1 MRMFWKIFSAF
12 MALLLSI
19 VLVVS
24 LVALPVVSFLT
35 ENTDPSKLVKAVF
48 ESGILND
55 LGAPSAH
62 RRPILLSNDA
72 IIGTLP
78 DGTNIEDL
86 IEGGTLPP
94 DFDIDSLP
102 EGTTLP
108 PNFDIDSLPEGT
120 TLPPEVSDDL
130 IENLPDMDLPEGV
143 GMQELFGAVIELV
156 EQGVIDV
163 DKLVEELEIPD
174 PSVIDQDKLVQ
185 ELTQSSA
192 VQQLASAYA
201 EDIINAATGSGDA
214 PKLNTEN
221 VVEMLSPHME
231 ELVTI
236 VEQNLPPEVV
246 VNKDKLTQ
254 AVTNITN
261 DALPNIV
268 ENLPPAKD
276 VADNIVQSVTQSAS
290 PNSPAADPTMILNAL
305 KSLRNGTIRTI
316 VIAVVAALLVLLF
329 VFRLPSINGLRW
341 MGVNGLISAVFVGI
355 LGYVLQAPFVL
366 ELLAELPSGVA
377 NLASGLLVSLAST
390 FVTFA
395 IIYGVAGL
403 VLVIGNGVL
412 NAVLAKK
419 APEMQAE

>member
-1 MRMFWKIFSAF
+1 MKILWKIFSAF

-24 LVALPVVSFLT
+24 LVVLPVVSFLT

-55 LGAPSAH
+55 LGKPSAS
-62 RRPILLSNDA
+62 RLPITLSNDY

-86 IEGGTLPP
+86 IDGTLPP
-94 DFDIDSLP
+94 NFDINDLP

-108 PNFDIDSLPEGT
+108 PDFNIDSLPEDA
-120 TLPPEVSDDL
+120 TLPDEIPEDVLDT
-130 IENLPDMDLPEGV
+130 LPELDLPEGV
-143 GMQELFGAVIELV
+143 GVQELFSAVVELV

-163 DKLVEELEIPD
+163 DALVEELEIPD

-192 VQQLASAYA
+192 VQELAAAYA
-201 EDIINAATGSGDA
+201 EDIINAATGTGEA
-214 PKLNTEN
+214 PKLNTET

-236 VEQNLPPEVV
+236 VEQNLPPEVEI
-246 VNKDKLTQ
+246 NKEKLTE

-268 ENLPPAKD
+268 ENLPPAKE
-276 VADNIVQSVTQSAS
+276 VADNIVESVAQSS
-290 PNSPAADPTMILNAL
+290 PADPTLILDAL
-305 KSLRNGTIRTI
+305 KFVRNGTIRTI
-316 VIAVVAALLVLLF
+316 VIVAIAVLMVLLF
-329 VFRLPSINGLRW
+329 VFRLPRFNGLRW
-341 MGVNGLISAVFVGI
+341 MGVNGLIRSEEHTSE
-355 LGYVLQAPFVL
+355 LQ
-366 ELLAELPSGVA
+366 SR
-377 NLASGLLVSLAST
+377 
-390 FVTFA
+390 
-395 IIYGVAGL
+395 
-403 VLVIGNGVL
+403 
-412 NAVLAKK
+412 
-419 APEMQAE
+419 

>member
-1 MRMFWKIFSAF
+1 MKVFWKILSAF
-12 MALLLSI
+12 LAILLSI

-24 LVALPVVSFLT
+24 LIALPIVSFLT
-35 ENTDPSKLVKAVF
+35 ENTDPSKLVKAIF
-48 ESGILND
+48 ESGLLNE

-72 IIGTLP
+72 VIGTLP
-78 DGTNIEDL
+78 DGTNVEDF
-86 IEGGTLPP
+86 I
-94 DFDIDSLP
+94 
-102 EGTTLP
+102 
-108 PNFDIDSLPEGT
+108 
-120 TLPPEVSDDL
+120 TLPPEISDDL
-130 IENLPDMDLPEGV
+130 IENMPDMDLPEGV

-201 EDIINAATGSGDA
+201 EDIINAATGTGDA

-221 VVEMLSPHME
+221 VVEMLAPHME

-236 VEQNLPPEVV
+236 VEQNLPPEVE

-276 VADNIVQSVTQSAS
+276 VADNIVQSVTQSVS

-341 MGVNGLISAVFVGI
+341 MGVNGLISAVFVGA

-395 IIYGVAGL
+395 IIYGAAGL
-403 VLVIGNGVL
+403 VLIIGNGVL
-412 NAVLAKK
+412 NVVLKK
-419 APEMQAE
+419 KPAQEAAAE

>member
-1 MRMFWKIFSAF
+1 M
-12 MALLLSI
+12 
-19 VLVVS
+19 
-24 LVALPVVSFLT
+24 
-35 ENTDPSKLVKAVF
+35 
-48 ESGILND
+48 
-55 LGAPSAH
+55 
-62 RRPILLSNDA
+62 
-72 IIGTLP
+72 
-78 DGTNIEDL
+78 
-86 IEGGTLPP
+86 
-94 DFDIDSLP
+94 
-102 EGTTLP
+102 
-108 PNFDIDSLPEGT
+108 DSLPEGT

-201 EDIINAATGSGDA
+201 EDIINAATGTGDA

-221 VVEMLSPHME
+221 VVEMLAPHME

-236 VEQNLPPEVV
+236 VEQNLPPEVE

-341 MGVNGLISAVFVGI
+341 MGVNGLISAVFVGA

-412 NAVLAKK
+412 NAVLPKK
-419 APEMQAE
+419 APKAQEAPAE

>member
-1 MRMFWKIFSAF
+1 MKVFWKILSAF
-12 MALLLSI
+12 LAILLSI

-24 LVALPVVSFLT
+24 LIALPVVSFLT
-35 ENTDPSKLVKAVF
+35 ENTDPSKLVKAIF
-48 ESGILND
+48 ESGLLNE

-72 IIGTLP
+72 VIGTLP
-78 DGTNIEDL
+78 DGTNVEDF
-86 IEGGTLPP
+86 I
-94 DFDIDSLP
+94 
-102 EGTTLP
+102 
-108 PNFDIDSLPEGT
+108 
-120 TLPPEVSDDL
+120 TLPPEISDDL
-130 IENLPDMDLPEGV
+130 IENMPDMDLPEGV

-201 EDIINAATGSGDA
+201 EDIINAATGTGDA

-221 VVEMLSPHME
+221 VVEMLAPHME

-236 VEQNLPPEVV
+236 VEQNLPPEVE

-276 VADNIVQSVTQSAS
+276 VADNIVQSVTQSVS

-341 MGVNGLISAVFVGI
+341 MGVNGLISAVFVGA

-395 IIYGVAGL
+395 IIYGAAGL
-403 VLVIGNGVL
+403 VLIIGNGVL
-412 NAVLAKK
+412 NVVLKK
-419 APEMQAE
+419 KPAQEAAAE